1 MGPQGIRLHA
11 VSPGPLARRAASCIG
26 DFDEPVRRVTNR
38 VPERRVVTIEAVGA
52 TCALLASRYAAAMTG
67 ETLDVDGGF
76 RSLGQRA
83 KRPGCF
89 LIGLACRVMVDGVG
103 GEDRVVAD
111 TPVTI
116 RHGVM
121 PTEPTQARRFGK
133 ARTAQSGALL
143 EDYVELI
150 SDLLA
155 SEGEARPTDIARR
168 LGVSHATAIK
178 TIGRLKREGLAVA
191 KPYRGV
197 FLTEPG
203 ESLAERVR
211 ARHRL
216 VVDVLVAL
224 GVPAEAAEQD
234 AEGIEHH
241 VSDATL
247 TAFGRFLRRR
257 ERG

>member
-1 MGPQGIRLHA
+1 M
-11 VSPGPLARRAASCIG
+11 
-26 DFDEPVRRVTNR
+26 VRRHPSKGPALALSPPDLR
-38 VPERRVVTIEAVGA
+38 RPE
-52 TCALLASRYAAAMTG
+52 L
-67 ETLDVDGGF
+67 
-76 RSLGQRA
+76 
-83 KRPGCF
+83 
-89 LIGLACRVMVDGVG
+89 
-103 GEDRVVAD
+103 
-111 TPVTI
+111 
-116 RHGVM
+116 
-121 PTEPTQARRFGK
+121 PTEPTQAKRFGK

-155 SEGEARPTDIARR
+155 TGGEARPTDIARR

-197 FLTEPG
+197 FLTEAG
-203 ESLAERVR
+203 ERLAERVR
-211 ARHRL
+211 ARHRV
-216 VVDVLVAL
+216 VVDLLLAV

-247 TAFGRFLRRR
+247 AAFAHYLRRPS
-257 ERG
+257 